1 MIRTR
6 GFRGPFRHTASMT
19 SVASLG
25 VLSALLWATPFP
37 STAATTA
44 QATVANLSA
53 PHSADVQEFD
63 VTTLEALV
71 LQFNPLLK
79 ATALSVE
86 AAQGSVT
93 AAGAL
98 PNPRLDWS
106 RGPWQSLGATGSSS
120 QSWTWTQPVENPQ
133 LRRSRVDSAQAGQK
147 SAEQQLATVRN
158 DLLAQ
163 LRMRVFE
170 AVLHQG
176 EAEAAAESLTLLEQ
190 VQQRVRVRV
199 NSGEA
204 PRYELIKADSEVI
217 NARERQQ
224 NALLRADKTLLE
236 INRLTAGQ
244 LPARWKLKPP
254 TAAERAM
261 TLTLEQLQAAALE
274 FNPEIRVL
282 KHDLDRAQARLATVR
297 ASVLPSVDLRYSQ
310 MTDPQVRQ
318 SQWGVGVQI
327 PLLDQRKGP
336 IAEAVAELE
345 RARVRLE
352 GRQTEMSQQ
361 VLLAWRSLE
370 MSRLRVDALS
380 QGVVREAESALRV
393 AEAAYRFGE
402 RGILDVLDAQRVLR
416 SVRADLLQAR
426 YQLQV
431 ARITLIQL
439 SGRYGSDSNSSSK

>member
-1 MIRTR
+1 MIFSR
-6 GFRGPFRHTASMT
+6 GLRSPFRLKTPT
-19 SVASLG
+19 PVVVALC
-25 VLSALLWATPFP
+25 VLSACGWSTPMASAMASNATA
-37 STAATTA
+37 TAGAPATA
-44 QATVANLSA
+44 QAAGA
-53 PHSADVQEFD
+53 QEFD
-63 VTTLEALV
+63 SAALEALV
-71 LQFNPLLK
+71 LRFNPLLM
-79 ATALSVE
+79 ATAQSVD
-86 AAQGSVT
+86 AARASVT

-98 PNPRLDWS
+98 PNPRVEWS
-106 RGPWQSLGATGSSS
+106 RGPWQQLGGGSASS
-120 QSWTWTQPVENPQ
+120 QSWTLTQPIENPQ
-133 LRRSRVDSAQAGQK
+133 LRRARMDSAQAGEK

-163 LRMRVFE
+163 LWMRIFE

-199 NSGEA
+199 SSGEA
-204 PRYELIKADSEVI
+204 PRYELIKADAEVI
-217 NARERQQ
+217 NAREREQ

-254 TAAERAM
+254 TAAES
-261 TLTLEQLQAAALE
+261 TIWLTLAQLQAAALQS
-274 FNPEIRVL
+274 NPEILTL
-282 KHDLDRAQARLATVR
+282 KHELERAQSRLAAVR
-297 ASVLPSVDLRYSQ
+297 ASVLPSVDLRYAQ
-310 MTDPQVRQ
+310 MSDPQVRQ

-327 PLLDQRKGP
+327 PLLDQRRGP

-345 RARVRLE
+345 RARTRYE
-352 GRQTEMSQQ
+352 GRQAEMSQQ
-361 VLLAWRSLE
+361 ILLAWRSLE

-431 ARITLIQL
+431 ARISLMQL
-439 SGRYGSDSNSSSK
+439 SAQYAADSNLSRK